1 MVTGRGQI
9 FFLSGAPGVGKST
22 TAKAI
27 AKRFEKSVHFD
38 IDYIRSL
45 VISGL
50 KQPTDGWDEE
60 TERQFHLAH
69 AAVGQMAKVYSEG
82 GFTVVAEHCS
92 SPKDV
97 KTFVENA
104 GKAIVVCLKS
114 DLQTNL
120 ERNLMRTEKSFDPK
134 DIEHFVYS
142 LGDSL
147 YKEHKQAGFAVLDT
161 THLFIEQAVDEI
173 VSLRTLF

>member
-1 MVTGRGQI
+1 MATGRGQI

-27 AKRFEKSVHFD
+27 AKRFERSIHFD

-45 VISGL
+45 VVSGL
-50 KQPTDGWDEE
+50 RQPTDGWDEE
-60 TERQFHLAH
+60 TEYQFHLAH
-69 AAVGQMAKVYSEG
+69 AAVGRMAKVYSEG

-97 KTFVENA
+97 RTFVENA
-104 GKAIVVCLKS
+104 GRVSVVCLKS
-114 DLQTNL
+114 NLETNL
-120 ERNLMRTEKSFDPK
+120 ARNLMRTEKSFDPK

-147 YKEHKQAGFAVLDT
+147 HREHHQAGFAVLDT
-161 THLFIEQAVDEI
+161 TNLSVDQAVDEI
-173 VSLRTLF
+173 ISLRSLF